1 MFFWSVGRQLKR
13 VPKGKKQTLKCG
25 SCKQEASFYEST
37 VDDSFKAFMVLDLW
51 KRSKRVMQCGECLGV
66 CDYYS
71 VYPEEKIAEE
81 EAARQAELE
90 RKKREQEEA
99 QKRQEAEAKEHA
111 RQQEEARQKY
121 ESEKARKDQEVDD
134 ELAQMKKKLGK

>member
-1 MFFWSVGRQLKR
+1 
-13 VPKGKKQTLKCG
+13 
-25 SCKQEASFYEST
+25 
-37 VDDSFKAFMVLDLW
+37 MVLDLW

-66 CDYYS
+66 CDCYS
-71 VYPEEKIAEE
+71 VYPEDKLAEE

-99 QKRQEAEAKEHA
+99 QKRQEAEAKERA
-111 RQQEEARQKY
+111 RQQEEARKKY